1 MRRPLPRRNPPAGW
15 MGDWVV
21 DQSDQARL
29 EQLQGRLT
37 QDTNG
42 VMSKLGHLPHVDLSH
57 LQW

>member
-1 MRRPLPRRNPPAGW
+1 
-15 MGDWVV
+15 MGDWVA

-37 QDTNG
+37 QGTDG
-42 VMSKLGHLPHVDLSH
+42 VMKKIAHLPHVDLSH